1 MRYFRTI
8 ATSAALPYMGK
19 VELHHQ
25 IRRLASDA
33 SALGGR
39 LIVDCPDGG
48 WDLIEPE
55 TVQLFSDHVEAHDLD
70 GTKVQIPHTMIA
82 GVTVDLP

>member
-1 MRYFRTI
+1 
-8 ATSAALPYMGK
+8 MGK
-19 VELHHQ
+19 VELQHQ

-39 LIVDCPDGG
+39 LIVECPDRGC
-48 WDLIEPE
+48 DLIEPE
-55 TVQLFSDHVEAHDLD
+55 TVQLFSDYVEAHDLD
-70 GTKVQIPHTMIA
+70 GTKVQIPYTMIA